1 MHTVG
6 YIKQAIQMAQKEDV
20 DAGETCR
27 NLDGDFMTYLAPT
40 PCQPKTNYIWMI
52 YPAED
57 EGKYIN

>member
-1 MHTVG
+1 
-6 YIKQAIQMAQKEDV
+6 MAQKEDV